1 MKRIRAWYAEGD
13 SVVEVD
19 AYPTKFEVVASW
31 SGYTRTEVNGDF
43 TDALR
48 TARLWMKSLRGF
60 EPAESEFTQQWVTS
74 DDPLAEIKAYGVEIA
89 IYATDFVFA

>member
-1 MKRIRAWYAEGD
+1 MKKVRAWYAEGGEL
-13 SVVEVD
+13 VEID
-19 AYPTKFEVVASW
+19 AYPTRFEVVASW

-60 EPAESEFTQQWVTS
+60 EPVEADFTQQWDTS
-74 DDPLAEIKAYGVEIA
+74 DDPIASIKAYGVEIA
-89 IYATDFVFA
+89 IYATDFVLP